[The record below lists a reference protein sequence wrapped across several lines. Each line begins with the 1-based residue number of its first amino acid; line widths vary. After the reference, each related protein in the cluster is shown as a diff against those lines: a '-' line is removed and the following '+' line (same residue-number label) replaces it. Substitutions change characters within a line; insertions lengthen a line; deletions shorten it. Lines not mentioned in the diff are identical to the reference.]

1 MNIVGIAGSP
11 TRPSRSTALLRQ
23 ALAQL
28 EAAGGHSRLIEVADL
43 PAQAILRAEFRDP
56 SLVAAVE
63 AVQAADVV
71 VVATPIYK
79 AAYSGV
85 LKAFLDLL
93 PQDGLQGKQV
103 LVLGTGGSIA
113 HLLALDYAL
122 KPVLSALGARHI
134 LDVVYAEDAQFVRG
148 EQGHQP
154 VDAVLQRLA
163 RALAPLTANIP
174 VGIPA
179 LALAA

>member
-1 MNIVGIAGSP
+1 MGIDN
-11 TRPSRSTALLRQ
+11 
-23 ALAQL
+23 
-28 EAAGGHSRLIEVADL
+28 VADITPRL
-43 PAQAILRAEFRDP
+43 QYIASAAQTAFDYNFSIFT
-56 SLVAAVE
+56 S
-63 AVQAADVV
+63 ADLV

-134 LDVVYAEDAQFVRG
+134 LDVVYAEDTQFVRN

-154 VDAVLQRLA
+154 VDAVLHRLE
-163 RALAPLTANIP
+163 RALAPWTADH
-174 VGIPA
+174 VA

>member
-163 RALAPLTANIP
+163 RALAPLTADT
-174 VGIPA
+174 PA

>member
-122 KPVLSALGARHI
+122 KPVLSALGAPHPGRG
-134 LDVVYAEDAQFVRG
+134 LCRGRQFVRG

-163 RALAPLTANIP
+163 RALAPLTADT
-174 VGIPA
+174 PA

>member
-63 AVQAADVV
+63 AVEAADVV
-71 VVATPIYK
+71 VVATPC
-79 AAYSGV
+79 
-85 LKAFLDLL
+85 
-93 PQDGLQGKQV
+93 
-103 LVLGTGGSIA
+103 
-113 HLLALDYAL
+113 
-122 KPVLSALGARHI
+122 
-134 LDVVYAEDAQFVRG
+134 
-148 EQGHQP
+148 
-154 VDAVLQRLA
+154 
-163 RALAPLTANIP
+163 
-174 VGIPA
+174 
-179 LALAA
+179 

>member
-23 ALAQL
+23 ALTQL
-28 EAAGGHSRLIEVADL
+28 EAAGGHTRLIEVSEL
-43 PAQAILRAEFRDP
+43 PSQAILRADFRDP
-56 SLVAAVE
+56 SVVAALE
-63 AVQAADVV
+63 QVQAADLV

-93 PQDGLQGKQV
+93 PQDGLQGKPV

-134 LDVVYAEDAQFVRG
+134 LDVVYAEDSQFVRD

-154 VDAVLQRLA
+154 VDAVLRRLE
-163 RALAPLTANIP
+163 RALAPWTADP
-174 VGIPA
+174 VA